1 MDRRKMEIDIDTRL
15 VGVGDFRQPT
25 PVRKKPE
32 PRKIKRKTKILKE
45 KRFLNSGR
53 EEGQEQVLD
62 EEQDF
67 R

>member
-32 PRKIKRKTKILKE
+32 PRKIKRKNHKSKLPT
-45 KRFLNSGR
+45 F
-53 EEGQEQVLD
+53 
-62 EEQDF
+62 
-67 R
+67 